1 MRAVR
6 QDSFGVAAI
15 GMRTRKQGF
24 GAGYDATGGGG
35 AVAPPCRHD
44 PSSARRGESL
54 NRRFLAGVA
63 AVAAVLLVV
72 GLLGVDRALAE
83 WVHSSGH
90 ANIGLLRDA
99 LAVLDAAIGMHV
111 WYWMTATV
119 LGVLGLAGTLAGP
132 RLPLPRRLAPALL
145 AAGLVQAGTIAI
157 MILGKSTMGR
167 LRPYQVFETG
177 DWTNLWFAGGVSF
190 PSGHASYYFGVFL
203 PLAATAP
210 RAWQR
215 AVLLAVPVLVA
226 ITRIDMSMHF
236 LSDVATPALVAA
248 GLAFAVGT
256 ALRRWL
262 PAPV

>member
-1 MRAVR
+1 M
-6 QDSFGVAAI
+6 
-15 GMRTRKQGF
+15 
-24 GAGYDATGGGG
+24 
-35 AVAPPCRHD
+35 
-44 PSSARRGESL
+44 

-63 AVAAVLLVV
+63 AVAALLLVAGLLVV
-72 GLLGVDRALAE
+72 DRPLAE
-83 WVHSSGH
+83 WVHTSGH
-90 ANIGLLRDA
+90 AGIALLRDT

-111 WYWMTATV
+111 WYWMTATILV
-119 LGVLGLAGTLAGP
+119 VLGLAGTIAGARL
-132 RLPLPRRLAPALL
+132 RLPPRLAPALL
-145 AAGLVQAGTIAI
+145 AAGIVQAGTIGV

-190 PSGHASYYFGVFL
+190 PSGHASYYFGVFV
-203 PLAATAP
+203 PLAAAAP

-215 AVLLAVPVLVA
+215 MALLAVPVFAAV
-226 ITRIDMSMHF
+226 TRIDMSMHF

-248 GLAFAVGT
+248 GLAFAVGA